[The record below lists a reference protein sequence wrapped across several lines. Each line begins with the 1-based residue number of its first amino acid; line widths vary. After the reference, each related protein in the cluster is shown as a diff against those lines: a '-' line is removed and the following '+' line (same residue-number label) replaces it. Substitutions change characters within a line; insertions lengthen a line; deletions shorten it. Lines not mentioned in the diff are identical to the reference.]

1 MSTTDAPTTE
11 QPAPRRRRGL
21 GQRRNVIIGIVLV
34 AGFALGVGLV
44 LIPDDGTPAQTV
56 EEDGA
61 TNGGS
66 DSGSGSGSLP
76 APRSLEIDDTSMA
89 SIAELTDM
97 EFPASAEQFQT
108 AATEDLTQLDV
119 SFTIP
124 TSDEAAFLSG
134 SGLSEPVED
143 ERTILHSSPL
153 WKLNA
158 DGTSTIRGVA
168 DSTDTVNRAV
178 ELVPEGE
185 GRTRVRIVITP
196 A

>member
-1 MSTTDAPTTE
+1 MTTTDAPSTE
-11 QPAPRRRRGL
+11 RPTPRRRRGL

-44 LIPDDGTPAQTV
+44 LIPSDDAPTTTTAPDA
-56 EEDGA
+56 DA
-61 TNGGS
+61 
-66 DSGSGSGSLP
+66 GSGSEPLP
-76 APRSLEIDDTSMA
+76 APKALEIDDTSMA
-89 SIAELTDM
+89 SIAELTGL

-108 AATEDLTQLDV
+108 ASTKDLTQLDV
-119 SFTIP
+119 TFTIP
-124 TSDEAAFLSG
+124 TADEAAFVSG

-158 DGTSTIRGVA
+158 DGESPIRGVA

-178 ELVPEGE
+178 ELVDEGE
-185 GRTRVRIVITP
+185 GRTRVRIVIT
-196 A
+196 AA

>member
-11 QPAPRRRRGL
+11 RPPPRRRRGL

-44 LIPDDGTPAQTV
+44 LIPGDDGSTPTM
-56 EEDGA
+56 
-61 TNGGS
+61 TGS
-66 DSGSGSGSLP
+66 DSAAGSGEATLP
-76 APRSLEIDDTSMA
+76 APKALEIDDTSMA

-108 AATEDLTQLDV
+108 AMTEELTQLDV

-124 TSDEAAFLSG
+124 ASDEAAFLSG
-134 SGLSEPVED
+134 SGLDTPVED

-158 DGTSTIRGVA
+158 DGESTIRGVA

-185 GRTRVRIVITP
+185 GRTRVRIVIT
-196 A
+196 AA

>member
-1 MSTTDAPTTE
+1 MTTTDAPTTE
-11 QPAPRRRRGL
+11 QRRPRRRRGL
-21 GQRRNVIIGIVLV
+21 GQRRNVIIGIALV

-44 LIPDDGTPAQTV
+44 LIPDDDTPPQTV
-56 EEDGA
+56 ESDGGS
-61 TNGGS
+61 NGGA
-66 DSGSGSGSLP
+66 GSASLP
-76 APRSLEIDDTSMA
+76 APKPLEIDDTSMA

-124 TSDEAAFLSG
+124 TSDEAAFLTG

-168 DSTDTVNRAV
+168 DATDSVNRAV